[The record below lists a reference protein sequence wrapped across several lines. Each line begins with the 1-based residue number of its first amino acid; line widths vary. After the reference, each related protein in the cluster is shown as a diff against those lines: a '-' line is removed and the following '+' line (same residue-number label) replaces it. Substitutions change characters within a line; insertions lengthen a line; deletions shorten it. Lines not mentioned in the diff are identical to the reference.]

1 MASISKRESFLR
13 AIQEEGPLT
22 NHELSERLQTPLKD
36 LRDSLCAA
44 VTEGLL
50 ERKHEDG
57 VILYTLTDKGTA
69 YCERNYPPEHQPD
82 PESATLTQP
91 TPAAETSAEQQGSD
105 AEPMVA
111 MVGQRLVPLRSTT
124 MDWVDEAISLS
135 RANRCD
141 VPVYRLVLCGRA
153 TSQVIFESA
162 ES

>member
-1 MASISKRESFLR
+1 MRLLQAS
-13 AIQEEGPLT
+13 GPMT
-22 NHELSERLQTPLKD
+22 NVELSERLGVAWPE
-36 LRDSLCAA
+36 LRYSLCACA
-44 VTEGLL
+44 TEGLL
-50 ERKHEDG
+50 TRRREDDA
-57 VILYTLTDKGTA
+57 ILYTLTDKGTA

-82 PESATLTQP
+82 AESATLTQP

-111 MVGQRLVPLRSTT
+111 MVGKRLVPLRSTT

>member
-1 MASISKRESFLR
+1 MRLLQAS
-13 AIQEEGPLT
+13 GPLT
-22 NHELSERLQTPLKD
+22 NVELSERLGVAWPE
-36 LRDSLCAA
+36 LRDSLCACA
-44 VTEGLL
+44 TEGLL
-50 ERKHEDG
+50 TRRREDDA
-57 VILYTLTDKGTA
+57 ILYTLTDKGTA
-69 YCERNYPPEHQPD
+69 YCERNYPPEHQPG
-82 PESATLTQP
+82 PESATQTQP
-91 TPAAETSAEQQGSD
+91 TQAAETSAEQQDSD

-111 MVGQRLVPLRSTT
+111 MVGQRLVQLRSTT

>member
-1 MASISKRESFLR
+1 MRLLQDS
-13 AIQEEGPLT
+13 GPMT
-22 NHELSERLQTPLKD
+22 NVELSERLGVAWPE
-36 LRDSLCAA
+36 LRDSLCACA
-44 VTEGLL
+44 TEGLL
-50 ERKHEDG
+50 TRRREDDA
-57 VILYTLTDKGTA
+57 ILYTLTNKGTA

-82 PESATLTQP
+82 PESATPTQP
-91 TPAAETSAEQQGSD
+91 TPAAETSAEQQVCD

-111 MVGQRLVPLRSTT
+111 MVGKRLVQLRSTT

-153 TSQVIFESA
+153 TSQVIFEST